1 MKKSK
6 MVRLAT
12 LTALRLALFNAV
24 VCMPKRDPLFNVY
37 TDAFR
42 RVNLKLRRIER

>member
-6 MVRLAT
+6 LERLAT
-12 LTALRLALFNAV
+12 LVVLRSALFNAV
-24 VCMPKRDPLFNVY
+24 VFMPARNPMFEVY